1 MLLSEETNRYT
12 MSLHVPAEQSDRVE
26 ARRGSDQLAHVRLK
40 GLSESNVGTI
50 PHRVVRRGRNDEG
63 HGTSLMKR
71 RFSFTEFALIRQ
83 LAI

>member
-26 ARRGSDQLAHVRLK
+26 AWRGSDQLALVRLK

-50 PHRVVRRGRNDEG
+50 LHCVVRLPRE
-63 HGTSLMKR
+63 K
-71 RFSFTEFALIRQ
+71 
-83 LAI
+83 

>member
-1 MLLSEETNRYT
+1 

-26 ARRGSDQLAHVRLK
+26 AWRGSDQLAHVRLK
-40 GLSESNVGTI
+40 GLTNQMSAPFFTVSFGC
-50 PHRVVRRGRNDEG
+50 RGRNDEG